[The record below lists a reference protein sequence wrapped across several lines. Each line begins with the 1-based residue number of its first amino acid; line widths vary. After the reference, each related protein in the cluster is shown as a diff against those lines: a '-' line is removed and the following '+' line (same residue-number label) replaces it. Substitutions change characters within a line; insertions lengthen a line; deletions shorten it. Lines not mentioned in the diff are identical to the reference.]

1 MYMSEGSQAMCEGAL
16 YWVILALTLNTLCA
30 VVSLIAVLG
39 QWSKRMG
46 EVVLR
51 LQEEK
56 SWKGVSKD

>member
-1 MYMSEGSQAMCEGAL
+1 MCEGAL